1 MVLCDLLASALFAC
15 LIATLAHHAAG
26 LHRPS
31 FETRRPSIALFNAK
45 GAPKKTSSSN
55 NKGND
60 GNNDGSRKW
69 RIYNVEVLLEDDP
82 GKDNYSVHDKLLHN
96 TLQMMGIDDNFNSY
110 IDSGGV
116 NVTIARKSF
125 DGRWKKAG
133 QPKFVYTVDVDIT
146 KKVSKEIRLRQI
158 DGKFELLPIPSSSSL
173 PLPTKIFTTAA
184 DSSAKKKKSAII
196 VGAGPAGLFCA
207 IELISKNII
216 PIVIER
222 GQPVEVRGRDIGSFI
237 NRKILDENSNFCYGE
252 GGAGTWSDGKLTT
265 RIGKNSDDVRKVLQ
279 TLVEHGADKRILLDG
294 KPHVGTDGLVR
305 ILRDV
310 RKCLISQGAVFHF
323 DTKVEDVLVDEKSG
337 RVTGV
342 ELVAGGRSSNSDGI
356 GGDNTIRGD
365 VVVLAVGHSSR
376 DLYQRLIDKGALV
389 ESKPIAVGFRIEHPQ
404 ELINS
409 IQYGEFGNLC
419 QKGKGIVPVADYRLT
434 AEVDL
439 PDQRDT
445 RACYSFC
452 MCPGGQIVC
461 TSVRKEELCLNGMS
475 FSQRQSKWAN
485 SALVVN
491 VKPEDMEEVGGTSPF
506 RGVVFQRFF
515 ESKAAVY
522 GGGNFVAPVQ
532 RATDFI
538 EGRLSNSP
546 IVSSYRLGVREA
558 RCDEIF
564 PSYITD
570 ALKKSLLQFDKRMPG
585 FLSPDAI
592 LHGVETRTSSPVQI
606 VRDED
611 TMQCK
616 SFSGLFPIGEGAGY
630 AGGIVSAA
638 VDGLKAGRK
647 IVEFL

>member
-1 MVLCDLLASALFAC
+1 MSLTAVRCVTLCLCFLAVWAIGVQRLRAASKLSTPLSAKAFSR
-15 LIATLAHHAAG
+15 G
-26 LHRPS
+26 GDS
-31 FETRRPSIALFNAK
+31 SK
-45 GAPKKTSSSN
+45 GRGRGKVEDE
-55 NKGND
+55 GV
-60 GNNDGSRKW
+60 GGGRKW

-82 GKDNYSVHDKLLHN
+82 GKDSYVVHDKLLQN
-96 TLQMMGIDDNFNSY
+96 TLRMMGISENFNSY

-146 KKVSKEIRLRQI
+146 KKVSKEVRLRQVE
-158 DGKFELLPIPSSSSL
+158 GKFELLSSPTPPMPAAAPAASSSI
-173 PLPTKIFTTAA
+173 KR
-184 DSSAKKKKSAII
+184 KSAII

-207 IELISKNII
+207 IELMSRNII
-216 PIVIER
+216 PIIIER

-237 NRKILDENSNFCYGE
+237 NRKILNENSNFCYGE

-279 TLVEHGADKRILLDG
+279 TLVDHGADERILLDG

-305 ILRDV
+305 ILRDM
-310 RKCLISQGAVFHF
+310 RKYLISKGAIFHF
-323 DTKVEDVLVDEKSG
+323 DTMVKDVLVDEKSG
-337 RVTGV
+337 CVIGV
-342 ELVAGGRSSNSDGI
+342 ELIAGSRSSNSDGI
-356 GGDNTIRGD
+356 DSDNTIRGE

-389 ESKPIAVGFRIEHPQ
+389 ETKPIAVGFRIEHPQ

-439 PDQRDT
+439 PGQDSA

-491 VKPEDMEEVGGTSPF
+491 VTPEDMAELGGESPF
-506 RGVVFQRFF
+506 RGVEFQRHF
-515 ESKAAVY
+515 ENKAAVY

-532 RATDFI
+532 RATDFM
-538 EGRLSNSP
+538 EGRTSHGAT
-546 IVSSYRLGVREA
+546 ITSSYRLGVREA
-558 RCDEIF
+558 RCDEIY

-570 ALKKSLLQFDKRMPG
+570 AIRKSLVQFDKRMPG
-585 FLSPDAI
+585 FLSPEAI
-592 LHGVETRTSSPVQI
+592 IHGVETRTSSPVQI
-606 VRDED
+606 IRHDES
-611 TMQCK
+611 MQCK
-616 SFSGLFPIGEGAGY
+616 SFMGLFPVGEGAGY

-647 IVEFL
+647 IATFL